1 MSGRGGFLAR
11 KVAWALVTIAV
22 VITFNFLLFRVLP
35 GDPAKSGMRDPRL
48 NPQAVEALRERFGL
62 DKPVFLNLEGGNPFD
77 TQFTAYLGAL
87 ARGDLGTS
95 YAFRDRNVS
104 DMIGEALVNTMWLI
118 LPAEALAI
126 VLGVGLG
133 LFAAWR
139 RGRAADVAAV
149 TFSLFMWALPIFFLG
164 IILLIAGA
172 NWFGLPA
179 GGRITVGG
187 QFDSFFDLA
196 WDVGRHLLLPTLTLG
211 LALLGEYML
220 IMRSSVLEVFG
231 EDYILTARAKGLST
245 YRIIRHH
252 ALRNAML
259 PMVTLIAL
267 TLGFTVA
274 GAIQVEAVFS
284 WPGLGALTV
293 NAVADRDYPVL
304 QGAFLLL
311 AVAVVLANL
320 GAELV
325 YGWLDPRV
333 TEE

>member
-1 MSGRGGFLAR
+1 VSGRGGFLAR

-22 VITFNFLLFRVLP
+22 VVTFNFFLFRVLP

-48 NPQAVEALRERFGL
+48 NPAAVEALRERFGL
-62 DKPVFLNLEGGNPFD
+62 DKPVFVNLEGGNPLD

-95 YAFRDRNVS
+95 YAFRDQEVS
-104 DMIGEALVNTMWLI
+104 DMLGQALVNTLWLI
-118 LPAEALAI
+118 LPAEAFAI
-126 VLGVGLG
+126 ILGVGLG

-164 IILLIAGA
+164 IIMLIAGA

-179 GGRITVGG
+179 GGRITIGVD
-187 QFDSFFDLA
+187 FDSFFALA

-220 IMRSSVLEVFG
+220 IMRSSVLDVFG

-293 NAVADRDYPVL
+293 DAVEDRDYPVL

-311 AVAVVLANL
+311 AIAVVIANL
-320 GAELV
+320 AAEVV

-333 TEE
+333 SEG